1 MCDQTPDHL
10 LPVGDQDL
18 PQMGVELVKIFRS
31 LEPLDRLT
39 LLNAAR
45 ALRDG
50 GSNGQNSRERDGRP
64 FKPT

>member
-1 MCDQTPDHL
+1 
-10 LPVGDQDL
+10 
-18 PQMGVELVKIFRS
+18 MGVELVKIFRS

-50 GSNGQNSRERDGRP
+50 NDGPDAVGSEGYS
-64 FKPT
+64 FKQT

>member
-50 GSNGQNSRERDGRP
+50 NDGP
-64 FKPT
+64 DAVENEGYSFKPT

>member
-18 PQMGVELVKIFRS
+18 TQMGVELVKIFRS

-39 LLNAAR
+39 LLNAAL

-50 GSNGQNSRERDGRP
+50 NDGP
-64 FKPT
+64 DAVENEGHSFKPT